1 MKSKLFLYALFVLVI
16 GSLSIFCNTA
26 SADSTGVISGPFQ
39 TPTYIPTNVLTPITL
54 PSGAQNITLSVAGK
68 STVAFKFNGT
78 CTGLAGTVQG
88 STDNGSTWTTINVYP
103 YPALGTAAPTAA
115 VSGAI
120 AGGTLE
126 KLNTQGFSHIKF
138 VLSALSANNTCSLT
152 AAETTGG
159 FNGSVF

>member
-1 MKSKLFLYALFVLVI
+1 MKSKAILYALFGLFI
-16 GSLSIFCNTA
+16 GTLFAFCNTS
-26 SADSTGVISGPFQ
+26 SAATTGNISGAFQ

-54 PSGAQNITLSVAGK
+54 PSGAQSIVVSTAGDSVW
-68 STVAFKFNGT
+68 AFKFNGT

-88 STDNGSTWTTINVYP
+88 STDNGLTWTTINVYP

-126 KLNTQGFSHIKF
+126 KVNTQGFSHIQF
-138 VLSALSANNTCSLT
+138 VLSALTANNTCSLT
-152 AAETTGG
+152 AAGSAAS